1 MQILV
6 NSDHNIKSD
15 EAVSERVESV
25 VADSLDRFA
34 ERITRVDVH
43 LKDLNAGKHGAADKR
58 CTIEAHVGGIAN
70 VVVSHDAPVLR
81 EAIDGAADKLERA
94 LEHTFGRLEDTDGR
108 APRESEIA
116 SPELLDK
123 ARHH

>member
-6 NSDHNIKSD
+6 NSDHHIKSD
-15 EAVSERVESV
+15 EAVSERVASIVTDSV
-25 VADSLDRFA
+25 DRFA

-43 LKDLNAGKHGAADKR
+43 LKDLNGPKHGSADKR
-58 CTIEAHVGGIAN
+58 CTIEAHVSGIAN
-70 VVVSHDAPVLR
+70 VAVSHEAPTLR

-94 LEHTFGRLEDTDGR
+94 LEHTVGRREATNGP

-123 ARHH
+123 ARQH